1 MEPEENIGPITAKP
15 YLDKV
20 PEFPD
25 FAVLNDTVSQRFPVT
40 KVSSWRALSG
50 ILTDP
55 FFKQQGTQFIF
66 RGQRRYD
73 WDLAPS
79 LGRFDNGI
87 VREETFKNQL
97 RIFQHAVRGRLADY
111 DLVTDEQSE
120 ELWSVGQHHGLATP
134 LIDWTLSPYV
144 ALFFAF
150 EGADNQY
157 EKENPCRVIY
167 VLNKSYLEQDDNC
180 PDIRILEPRRDSYGR
195 LVNQAGL
202 FTVAPFDNTTEGT
215 LLNWL
220 LEHELDKE
228 IVETDPTDDDAEPG
242 ARILANY
249 VCKIY
254 IPNEERDEC
263 LRYLRQ
269 MNVHHAS
276 LFPDIIGASSYCN
289 ILTAEFAAN
298 EQAKKDA
305 TDVVVIVG
313 KVTDLTKEDDQGEN
327 TEIVTLEGPANDVA
341 PLAALPADAVVD
353 LYSQVLDN
361 SGSSYTTQYNRSAA
375 KDLSELFE
383 NIAYLDWPNS
393 ESKQADLRIQARKI
407 LRQWGFLAPAVT
419 AVLEPIMELAKSRYQ
434 PPA

>member
-1 MEPEENIGPITAKP
+1 MESEENIGPITEKP

-20 PEFPD
+20 PVFPN
-25 FAVLNDTVSQRFPVT
+25 FAVLNDRISQRFPVT
-40 KVSSWRALSG
+40 KVSSWRDLPK
-50 ILTDP
+50 ILADP
-55 FFKQQGTQFIF
+55 FFRQPDTQFIF
-66 RGQRRYD
+66 RGQSRYD

-87 VREETFKNQL
+87 VREASYSHQL
-97 RIFQHAVRGRLADY
+97 RLFQQAVRGRLNDY
-111 DLVTDEQSE
+111 ELVDDGFSN

-150 EGADNQY
+150 ERPDIEY
-157 EKENPCRVIY
+157 EKANPCRVIY
-167 VLNKSYLEQDDNC
+167 VLNKSYLEQEDNC
-180 PDIRILEPRRDSYGR
+180 PDVKILEPRRDAFGR

-202 FTVAPFDNTTEGT
+202 FTIAPFNNTTEGS
-215 LLNWL
+215 LLSWL
-220 LEHELDKE
+220 LEHESESVDIE
-228 IVETDPTDDDAEPG
+228 VDPNQEG
-242 ARILANY
+242 ADPKARVLASY

-289 ILTAEFAAN
+289 ILTAEFAAGI
-298 EQAKKDA
+298 QAKKD
-305 TDVVVIVG
+305 
-313 KVTDLTKEDDQGEN
+313 DDDN
-327 TEIVTLEGPANDVA
+327 AY
-341 PLAALPADAVVD
+341 LPAKQTPVQPILDGLSTGQAVTPSSTLAD
-353 LYSQVLDN
+353 TSGEEQYKLILDRV
-361 SGSSYTTQYNRSAA
+361 GSASTPEYNKSAA
-375 KDLSELFE
+375 KELFE
-383 NIAYLDWPNS
+383 LFETTDYLDWPNS